1 MATQIV
7 NNIKDIEIS
16 LKRLGLW
23 LFIVSDISFFVA
35 LVSSR
40 FFIYGTNTPS
50 EINQILGLSLTIL
63 LLASSL
69 TAYRAEVA
77 SVNQNKKMVLRNL
90 LITIIIGLIFLVG
103 VAFEWYVAL
112 QHEIT
117 WPSKPFGTVLVTLT
131 GVHAF
136 HVFTDITNEAPI
148 SDYVND
154 NELEL
159 EIPVYVEK
167 LTKRE
172 GQALKLLSTGMNIKD
187 ISKVMT
193 ISQVTAR
200 NHIFSVM
207 NKLGAKTQ
215 LQAVIKAAQ
224 LKVL

>member
-117 WPSKPFGTVLVTLT
+117 WPSKPLGTVLFTLT

-136 HVFTDITNEAPI
+136 HLVTGLVFICI
-148 SDYVND
+148 VLYSSIK
-154 NELEL
+154 L
-159 EIPVYVEK
+159 EIHSKNLNLIEMSTTYWHFLSGLWLYLYVT
-167 LTKRE
+167 LI
-172 GQALKLLSTGMNIKD
+172 LYN
-187 ISKVMT
+187 
-193 ISQVTAR
+193 
-200 NHIFSVM
+200 
-207 NKLGAKTQ
+207 
-215 LQAVIKAAQ
+215 
-224 LKVL
+224 

>member
-117 WPSKPFGTVLVTLT
+117 CPSKPFGTVLFTLT

-136 HVFTDITNEAPI
+136 HVFTGIIALIIVFYLTAFNKI
-148 SDYVND
+148 NSN
-154 NELEL
+154 NSW
-159 EIPVYVEK
+159 PV
-167 LTKRE
+167 E
-172 GQALKLLSTGMNIKD
+172 GVVKWWHLVDVAWVAIYPTLYLLG
-187 ISKVMT
+187 
-193 ISQVTAR
+193 
-200 NHIFSVM
+200 
-207 NKLGAKTQ
+207 
-215 LQAVIKAAQ
+215 
-224 LKVL
+224 

>member
-77 SVNQNKKMVLRNL
+77 SVNQNKKMVLKLLNL
-90 LITIIIGLIFLVG
+90 L
-103 VAFEWYVAL
+103 
-112 QHEIT
+112 
-117 WPSKPFGTVLVTLT
+117 
-131 GVHAF
+131 
-136 HVFTDITNEAPI
+136 
-148 SDYVND
+148 
-154 NELEL
+154 
-159 EIPVYVEK
+159 
-167 LTKRE
+167 
-172 GQALKLLSTGMNIKD
+172 NI
-187 ISKVMT
+187 
-193 ISQVTAR
+193 
-200 NHIFSVM
+200 
-207 NKLGAKTQ
+207 L
-215 LQAVIKAAQ
+215 
-224 LKVL
+224 